1 MNFYSECRGALFHP
15 GGFELTKYAVKYCGF
30 SEGSVI
36 ADIGCGTG
44 ETSRLLEKE
53 FPVKVLN
60 VEPSI
65 GMSKG
70 NPGVISA
77 AAENVPFE
85 DEFLDGALCECVLS
99 LCETLEPALCE
110 LNRIIKP
117 CGSLI
122 ISDVYSRE
130 NTIKV
135 SGAMKWLYMKER
147 FLSAVQDCGFE
158 IALLEDHSR
167 ELAKMA
173 ARLIMEG
180 AERTLCETLGGIER
194 KRVGYFLI
202 IARKK

>member
-1 MNFYSECRGALFHP
+1 MNFYDECRGALFHP

-30 SEGSVI
+30 GEDSVI
-36 ADIGCGTG
+36 ADIGCGAG

-53 FPVKVLN
+53 FPVRVLN

-65 GMSKG
+65 GMSKE
-70 NPGVISA
+70 NPDVINA
-77 AAENVPFE
+77 AAENIPFE
-85 DEFLDGALCECVLS
+85 DEFLDGVLCECVLS

-117 CGSLI
+117 GGSLI
-122 ISDVYSRE
+122 ISDIYSSE
-130 NTIKV
+130 STIKV
-135 SGAMKWLYMKER
+135 SGALKWLYMKER

-158 IALLEDHSR
+158 IALFEDHSR

-180 AERTLCETLGGIER
+180 AENALCETLGRIDR
-194 KRVGYFLI
+194 NRVGYFLI